1 MEQLLAAGADV
12 HLGHSADGGSQP
24 LRAAVRGRH
33 AGCVQRLL
41 AAGADVDASDSRGV
55 TALMEAVYAGDALLA
70 RQLCAAGANADRKAS
85 NGLTARE
92 MASERVRE
100 AMIDVEAL
108 RRQASAAV
116 RAAAD
121 GEAEAAGASEEVPSA
136 APLVVALPET
146 ARDVSAAAP
155 LVVALPET
163 ARDVSAAA
171 TKGECVVCLE
181 RPRACAFVPCMHY
194 CVCAECGDDIMRVA
208 KACPI
213 CRKRAT
219 DCATIYES

>member
-1 MEQLLAAGADV
+1 M
-12 HLGHSADGGSQP
+12 
-24 LRAAVRGRH
+24 
-33 AGCVQRLL
+33 L

-85 NGLTARE
+85 NGLTAKE

-100 AMIDVEAL
+100 AMIDVEVL

-121 GEAEAAGASEEVPSA
+121 GEAEAAGASEEVPS
-136 APLVVALPET
+136 
-146 ARDVSAAAP
+146 AAP